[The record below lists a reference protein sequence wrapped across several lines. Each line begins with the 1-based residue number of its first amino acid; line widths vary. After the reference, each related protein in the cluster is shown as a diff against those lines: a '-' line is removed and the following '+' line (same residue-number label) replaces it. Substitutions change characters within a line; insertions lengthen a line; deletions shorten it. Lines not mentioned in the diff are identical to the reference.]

1 MWIADIYTLKES
13 AYAYLATLDK
23 EKRAEL
29 LKTERAFTEKYAK
42 LGKWKARYSFANGRG
57 GISIWE
63 FESGEEMSRVLQE
76 SLIWGYLDSKIIP
89 LTETE
94 GISNVLKELAKTAK
108 QTAKK

>member
-1 MWIADIYTLKES
+1 VWIADIYRLKES

-29 LKTERAFTEKYAK
+29 LKTENAFRQKYTK
-42 LGKWKARYSFANGRG
+42 LGKWKAQYSFANGRG
-57 GISIWE
+57 GIAIWE
-63 FESGEEMSRVLQE
+63 FASGEEMSRILRE
-76 SLIWGYLDSKIIP
+76 SLLWGYLDSEIIP

-108 QTAKK
+108 ATKK